1 VDGASKYDVFIKKD
15 GASETDTI
23 GIGCGFR
30 NNPNPAALKIWS
42 LINFENRNPQL
53 NVTNVGLVDNVG
65 DILSTSV
72 ENINLSPTKFALS
85 QNYPNPFNP
94 ETRIQFGLPE
104 RGYVRLNVYNMLG
117 QVVAVLVNGELT
129 AGTKEVVWNGMD
141 QNGRNVTSGV
151 YFYKLE
157 TPQGAV
163 TKKMTL
169 VK

>member
-1 VDGASKYDVFIKKD
+1 VDTVRIDTNAAVVGYHGWFNLHLVDGASKYDVFIKKD
-15 GASETDTI
+15 GASEIDTI

-42 LINFENRNPQL
+42 LINFEFRNPQL
-53 NVTNVGLVDNVG
+53 DVTNVGLVDNVG
-65 DILSTSV
+65 DIPGGQGV
-72 ENINLSPTKFALS
+72 ENINLLPAKFALG

-117 QVVAVLVNGELT
+117 QVVAVLVNDELP

-141 QNGRNVTSGV
+141 QNG
-151 YFYKLE
+151 
-157 TPQGAV
+157 AA
-163 TKKMTL
+163 
-169 VK
+169 